1 MEDRERQTFVELKNK
16 MVDQSMK
23 LKNIQQ
29 HITVMAR
36 KGRRSALTAEEL
48 KGVPEDA
55 KTFRNIG
62 KAYFLAPR
70 NEIISDLQQSQQIM
84 ASEINDLNANKTA
97 LEKSLKGVEAEL
109 RELLTSSPALAQQLA
124 QQEA

>member
-1 MEDRERQTFVELKNK
+1 MSSSDCKDAVCHDSLLKIRYREWHLCCR
-16 MVDQSMK
+16 
-23 LKNIQQ
+23 
-29 HITVMAR
+29 
-36 KGRRSALTAEEL
+36 
-48 KGVPEDA
+48 
-55 KTFRNIG
+55 
-62 KAYFLAPR
+62 YFLAPR